1 MKHVKASTMRLAL
14 AIAAVSA
21 SVLAGCGGG
30 AGEAGGRC
38 AADDGT
44 RSSDLRTVS
53 PSEAQEL
60 TVAEVL
66 RRDER
71 FSQFR
76 RLAEETSTQ
85 IAVSFLEIW
94 DRPTDSF
101 GNQVWTTVFV
111 PADTAFAV
119 LDPDILAAFRQGRLD
134 NLVRYGWLGHHN
146 VLRPYPSAEFTEGAQ
161 GNWQPTGAGTW
172 ENTAGPSGPVDV
184 ELTRDPLT
192 YGGCPILQT
201 DLKVANGHIH
211 VIGGVV
217 VTDQLR
223 EAVVD

>member
-1 MKHVKASTMRLAL
+1 MKHSKASTMRSVVAT
-14 AIAAVSA
+14 AAVAGS
-21 SVLAGCGGG
+21 LLTGCGSG
-30 AGEAGGRC
+30 AGEAGRRC
-38 AADDGT
+38 VTDDGT

-76 RLAEETSTQ
+76 KLAEETSTQ

-101 GNQVWTTVFV
+101 GNEVWTTVFV

-134 NLVRYGWLGHHN
+134 RTTSSG
-146 VLRPYPSAEFTEGAQ
+146 
-161 GNWQPTGAGTW
+161 
-172 ENTAGPSGPVDV
+172 TAGLAITTCSGP
-184 ELTRDPLT
+184 
-192 YGGCPILQT
+192 
-201 DLKVANGHIH
+201 IH
-211 VIGGVV
+211 RRSSPRVRREIGSR
-217 VTDQLR
+217 R
-223 EAVVD
+223 ERGPGRTPQARAGRWMSS